1 MSIEDYNFSD
11 TDLHTVEIDGYA
23 DNEYLRF
30 MTHELNEFT
39 RTKDDVVALAKHF
52 KLTAYDIDCTEF
64 KALQIDANQAD
75 EDHFDECVKIQ
86 ADKIKINKRLS

>member
-1 MSIEDYNFSD
+1 MSNDIEMHDFND
-11 TDLHTVEIDGYA
+11 E
-23 DNEYLRF
+23 
-30 MTHELNEFT
+30 
-39 RTKDDVVALAKHF
+39 DVHAQIEGDEVWIVATAYSALQKRDVIALAKHF
-52 KLTAYDIDCTEF
+52 KLTAYDIDCSEF